1 LRPRLLVLLSGFF
14 SIVVIV
20 LVALGLYGVLSFRD
34 SPGPRGATAGS
45 GGFAVSEVSLV
56 TALGLSVGL
65 AGGIAAARFITVL
78 LYEVKL
84 FDLWN
89 VAAPLICLLVAST
102 LSVVPAALARNPY
115 RSDHCFAV

>member
-1 LRPRLLVLLSGFF
+1 
-14 SIVVIV
+14 
-20 LVALGLYGVLSFRD
+20 
-34 SPGPRGATAGS
+34 
-45 GGFAVSEVSLV
+45 
-56 TALGLSVGL
+56 
-65 AGGIAAARFITVL
+65 

-89 VAAPLICLLVAST
+89 VAAPLICLLVACT